1 MSKILL
7 LSLLCAAGCGGQ
19 LATDDDGAADEAALA
34 GKADAVADATTSV
47 TGIYQLSSSAGE
59 ILYAWLRPDGEFA
72 WTRCYDAGCA
82 APVVEDG
89 TFKLTT
95 SSGKKYVTFY
105 QIGPAGDLKTHFNS
119 MYEYTRTTRTLKLRL
134 VRTSTWQTLSS
145 VAESTM
151 CKASGGKWS
160 GGALR
165 LRRRLA
171 DRLQPRRGRLLARA
185 RRRRIGLRRHPRQ
198 LERRR
203 NQRRRHLLRLRLRPR
218 PHGAAAASPASPR
231 SSSRRRGPAPVAPPA
246 PRADTSLRRCRREG
260 RTSAAR
266 GCATRAASCSR

>member
-1 MSKILL
+1 MSKIFL
-7 LSLLCAAGCGGQ
+7 LSLLAVAGCGGQ

-47 TGIYQLSSSAGE
+47 TGIFQAGSSAGD
-59 ILYAWLRPDGEFA
+59 IFYLWLRADGEFA

-82 APVVEDG
+82 SPVIEDG

-134 VRTSTWQTLSS
+134 VRTSAWQSLSS

-151 CKASGGKWS
+151 CRASGGKWN
-160 GGALR
+160 GGCDCGGGWPIAYS
-165 LRRRLA
+165 
-171 DRLQPRRGRLLARA
+171 P
-185 RRRRIGLRRHPRQ
+185 
-198 LERRR
+198 
-203 NQRRRHLLRLRLRPR
+203 
-218 PHGAAAASPASPR
+218 GAGGCWV
-231 SSSRRRGPAPVAPPA
+231 GPAVGESDCD
-246 PRADTSLRRCRREG
+246 DTLGSWSDDETNAAGTFCDCGYNRVL
-260 RTSAAR
+260 TAR
-266 GCATRAASCSR
+266 GCVARP